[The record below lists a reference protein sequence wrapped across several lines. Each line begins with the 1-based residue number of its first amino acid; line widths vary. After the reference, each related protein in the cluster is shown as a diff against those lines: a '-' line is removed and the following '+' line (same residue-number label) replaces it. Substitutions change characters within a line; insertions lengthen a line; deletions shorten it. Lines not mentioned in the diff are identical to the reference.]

1 MTQVAKIL
9 NKLRIDNDQ
18 HLSEMAA
25 SLEVSPAT
33 LSSIQNGSRNI
44 TEAFK
49 ERLYKVY
56 GFSEKQ
62 KEEFEN
68 AEKQLKGEVNISLK
82 DVRDK
87 SFMKEYVDTATMFAR
102 DLTKLDGNQLGQI
115 QEILKEFMRSVDAQG
130 GANGKHT

>member
-9 NKLRIDNDQ
+9 TKLRIDNDQ

-33 LSSIQNGSRNI
+33 LSSIQNGSRGV

-56 GFSEKQ
+56 SFSEKQ
-62 KEEFEN
+62 KEEFDN

-102 DLTKLDGNQLGQI
+102 DLTRLDGNQLGQI

-130 GANGKHT
+130 GANGRNT